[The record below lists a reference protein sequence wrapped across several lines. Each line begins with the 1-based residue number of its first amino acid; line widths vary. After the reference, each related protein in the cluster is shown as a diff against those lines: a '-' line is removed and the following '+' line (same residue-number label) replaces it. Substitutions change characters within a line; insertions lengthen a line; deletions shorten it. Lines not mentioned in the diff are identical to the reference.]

1 MVVLLAAVA
10 AVVGGLVNITHDAV
24 QDIFIAFGGIA
35 AGAAAYGALPPSKK
49 LCAAMVVNMTLPAE
63 RL

>member
-35 AGAAAYGALPPSKK
+35 AGAAAYGALPPSKNSA
-49 LCAAMVVNMTLPAE
+49 LQWLLT
-63 RL
+63 